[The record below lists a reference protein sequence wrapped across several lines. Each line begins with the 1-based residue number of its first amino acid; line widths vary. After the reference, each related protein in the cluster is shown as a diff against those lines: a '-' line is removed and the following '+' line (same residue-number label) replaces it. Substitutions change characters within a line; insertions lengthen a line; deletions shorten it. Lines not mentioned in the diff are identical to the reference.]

1 MNDRLGITASPDP
14 GMPSV
19 FPQIILLNG
28 ACSSGKTT
36 FCKSLRTLLPLPY
49 FYYSSDQL
57 VDSGML
63 PEVDRQTEN
72 MPFSWNLLRP
82 RFFRGFHNS
91 IAAFAD
97 SGAYLLVEHI
107 VEHADWLHD
116 LVRLLSPFKVY
127 YVGVMCPMEEMERR
141 EKARG
146 DRRIGE
152 GRSHI
157 EDGIHT
163 WSGYDTVI
171 DTAESTPEENA
182 RKLIASI
189 QTLGSGETVFER
201 LFQEKKRK
209 R

>member
-1 MNDRLGITASPDP
+1 MMGADAYT
-14 GMPSV
+14 

-36 FCKSLRTLLPLPY
+36 FCKSLRKLLPIPY
-49 FYYSSDQL
+49 LYYSSDQL

-63 PEVDRQTEN
+63 PELDRQAEN
-72 MPFSWNLLRP
+72 TPFSWNILRP

-97 SGAYLLVEHI
+97 SGANLLVEHI
-107 VEHADWLHD
+107 VERQEWFDD
-116 LVRLLSPFKVY
+116 LVVLLSPFKVH

-141 EKARG
+141 ERDRG

-163 WSGYDTVI
+163 WSGYDTII
-171 DTAESTPEENA
+171 DTAGFTPEENA
-182 RKLIASI
+182 RKLISSME
-189 QTLGSGETVFER
+189 TLRTGKTVFETE
-201 LFQEKKRK
+201 FQARG
-209 R
+209 

>member
-1 MNDRLGITASPDP
+1 MDS
-14 GMPSV
+14 SF

-36 FCKSLRTLLPLPY
+36 LCKALRKLLPVPY

-63 PEVDRQTEN
+63 PEVDRQADNT
-72 MPFSWNLLRP
+72 PFSWNILRP

-91 IAAFAD
+91 IAAFAA
-97 SGAYLLVEHI
+97 SGNFLLVEHI
-107 VEHADWLHD
+107 VEHSDWLHD
-116 LVRLLSPFKVY
+116 LVVLLNPFKVH

-146 DRRIGE
+146 DRSIGE
-152 GRSHI
+152 GRSHL

-171 DTAESTPEENA
+171 DTAASTPEENA
-182 RKLIASI
+182 RKLIAAIKSM
-189 QTLGSGETVFER
+189 GNSKTVFEMK
-201 LFQEKKRK
+201 FQEMR

>member
-1 MNDRLGITASPDP
+1 MNS
-14 GMPSV
+14 SV

-36 FCKSLRTLLPLPY
+36 ICKSLRKLLPIPY

-57 VDSGML
+57 VDAGML
-63 PEVDRQTEN
+63 PEVERHTGDT
-72 MPFSWNLLRP
+72 PFSWNVLRP
-82 RFFRGFHNS
+82 RFFSGFHNS
-91 IAAFAD
+91 IAAFAN
-97 SGAYLLVEHI
+97 SGSYLLVEHI
-107 VEHADWLHD
+107 VEQPAWLD
-116 LVRLLSPFKVY
+116 ELVRLLTPFKVH

-146 DRRIGE
+146 NRRIGE

-171 DTAESTPEENA
+171 DTAEFSPEENA

-189 QTLGSGETVFER
+189 GSFGGGKTVFEMR
-201 LFQEKKRK
+201 FQEIRK
-209 R
+209 SEA